1 MMCRNA
7 CAECGTA
14 RCNPEN
20 GECVAE
26 ESQILF
32 DWSDNVPTNIMR
44 LSNDR
49 IKAKQWIQMNGNGKI
64 VMKNCTILEGVAC
77 NPSMASKS
85 NGSAAL
91 SNGDAH
97 LANLIGETHL
107 HHVLIQKNNTL
118 LMNALNSSIANLT
131 NDIGKLSKQVTA
143 QHIEQRSRA
152 AEINDS
158 HLPKM
163 AIILEPQAII
173 STTSLDGEVVN
184 IRSPE
189 DKVERAERLVVRES
203 SLSKDEKDTLLVAK
217 EKEKQVAIVQTS
229 SGGTYVQSIVGGG
242 TISKQLSN
250 KENESERT
258 DDNNE
263 AEVQQ
268 REEVLHI
275 LTLQTNNQTESVS
288 IYLLDQNY
296 LSGPKHKGI

>member
-1 MMCRNA
+1 MMCRTA

-64 VMKNCTILEGVAC
+64 LMKNCTILEGMAC
-77 NPSMASKS
+77 NPPVAPKS

-131 NDIGKLSKQVTA
+131 SDIGKLSKQVTA

-152 AEINDS
+152 AEMSDS
-158 HLPKM
+158 QLPKM
-163 AIILEPQAII
+163 AIILEPQAIL

-189 DKVERAERLVVRES
+189 DSKIEKAERLVVRES
-203 SLSKDEKDTLLVAK
+203 SLSNDEKEANS
-217 EKEKQVAIVQTS
+217 KEKQVTIVQTS
-229 SGGTYVQSIVGGG
+229 SGGTYVQSIVGDEV
-242 TISKQLSN
+242 ISKQLSN
-250 KENESERT
+250 KETKPDRT
-258 DDNNE
+258 DNNSE

-288 IYLLDQNY
+288 T
-296 LSGPKHKGI
+296 

>member
-7 CAECGTA
+7 CTECGTA

-77 NPSMASKS
+77 NPPVASKG

-152 AEINDS
+152 AEMSDS
-158 HLPKM
+158 QLPKM

-173 STTSLDGEVVN
+173 STTSLDGEVVK

-189 DKVERAERLVVRES
+189 DSNVEKAERLVVRES
-203 SLSKDEKDTLLVAK
+203 SILKGQK
-217 EKEKQVAIVQTS
+217 EAMVNDKEKQVTIVQTS
-229 SGGTYVQSIVGGG
+229 NGGTYVQSIGGDG
-242 TISKQLSN
+242 VINKQLSN
-250 KENESERT
+250 MDDESERT
-258 DDNNE
+258 DNNID
-263 AEVQQ
+263 AGVQQ

-288 IYLLDQNY
+288 TSGING
-296 LSGPKHKGI
+296 LSFS

>member
-1 MMCRNA
+1 MDIFSCEQPCPPGYFGMMCRNA
-7 CAECGTA
+7 CTECGTA
-14 RCNPEN
+14 KCNPVT

-26 ESQILF
+26 DSQILF

-64 VMKNCTILEGVAC
+64 LLKNCTILDGMAC
-77 NPSMASKS
+77 NSPVETKS
-85 NGSAAL
+85 NESSAL

-131 NDIGKLSKQVTA
+131 SDIGKLSKQVTA

-152 AEINDS
+152 TEMSDS
-158 HLPKM
+158 QLPKM
-163 AIILEPQAII
+163 AIILEPQAIL

-184 IRSPE
+184 IRSPADTKIE
-189 DKVERAERLVVRES
+189 KAEKLVVRES
-203 SLSKDEKDTLLVAK
+203 SLLKNEKDSN
-217 EKEKQVAIVQTS
+217 EKEKQVTIVQTT
-229 SGGTYVQSIVGGG
+229 SGGTYVQSIIGDGVVN
-242 TISKQLSN
+242 KQLSSEETKSEGTDIN
-250 KENESERT
+250 RES
-258 DDNNE
+258 
-263 AEVQQ
+263 EVQQ

-288 IYLLDQNY
+288 TYLY
-296 LSGPKHKGI
+296 